1 MGPDAGGRTIR
12 WKLHLAAPPERVYLT
27 LATPE
32 GRARFWALTA
42 EERDGMIDFRF
53 RNGERIESRILERAP
68 SRRFVT
74 TYFGGSRVEFDLAPD
89 GRGGTDLS
97 LTESAV
103 PEAEFLDNLPGWV
116 SVLLSLKAA
125 VDHGVD
131 LRNPDPSRQWDQG
144 YVDV

>member
-1 MGPDAGGRTIR
+1 MGLDADRRTIR
-12 WKLHLAAPPERVYLT
+12 WKLHLDAPPERVYQT

-42 EERDGMIDFRF
+42 EEREGMIDFRF
-53 RNGERIESRILERAP
+53 RNGQRLESHILEREP

-74 TYFGGSRVEFDLAPD
+74 TYFGGSRVEFDLASD
-89 GRGGTDLS
+89 GQGGTDLA

-103 PEAEFLDNLPGWV
+103 PEVEMLDNLPGWV
-116 SVLLSLKAA
+116 TVLLSLKAA

-131 LRNPDPSRQWDQG
+131 LRNSDPSRQWQQG